1 MLPASGKQRK
11 GRENYNYILSKEIF
25 GNAFEKNIHDSYTSQ
40 IFDITLKT
48 LIIAP
53 RPV

>member
-1 MLPASGKQRK
+1 MLPVSGKQRK

-25 GNAFEKNIHDSYTSQ
+25 GNAFEKNHDSYISQ
-40 IFDITLKT
+40 IFDITLIT